1 MTDTFKCGTS
11 KAEIEGLFAI
21 RMKAARKALGMSQR
35 AFADRFSEGHEFQ
48 LDASAVTRIETGQR
62 SVGLAEAVWIANF
75 LNIPVFDE
83 SDIA

>member
-1 MTDTFKCGTS
+1 MTDAFKYGTS
-11 KAEIEGLFAI
+11 KDEIEGLFAI

-35 AFADRFSEGHEFQ
+35 AFAEKFSGCHEFQ

-62 SVGLAEAVWIANF
+62 SVGLAEAVWIAEF

-83 SDIA
+83 SDVS

>member
-1 MTDTFKCGTS
+1 MTTAFKSGTA

-35 AFADRFSEGHEFQ
+35 TFADRFNAGHEFQ

-83 SDIA
+83 SDVS